1 MWVNTVE
8 YCCFYSYLNRRDLH
22 ASSLPANLKF
32 DHLIKSQGSQSLS
45 RQQYGHRIT
54 VILVGASGHVPADQ
68 LPPPRW
74 SCCQLL
80 LIRSASNGQS
90 LSTDIFLSVDQGGK
104 LSQNPVGIS
113 YNANMQSTHF
123 HIRRT
128 PCIPLRC
135 KMARDR
141 AKYQQRD

>member
-54 VILVGASGHVPADQ
+54 VIYIPVDHGTSQDM
-68 LPPPRW
+68 
-74 SCCQLL
+74 LL
-80 LIRSASNGQS
+80 
-90 LSTDIFLSVDQGGK
+90 
-104 LSQNPVGIS
+104 
-113 YNANMQSTHF
+113 
-123 HIRRT
+123 
-128 PCIPLRC
+128 
-135 KMARDR
+135 
-141 AKYQQRD
+141 